1 MILWYN
7 YSINYGLGLL
17 LKMPLPK
24 AELRYSYADYLT
36 WDEKERWE
44 ILDGV
49 PYMQAAPSRIHQEV
63 SLSLLMFF
71 ANYLQGKPCKVYH
84 APFCVRLD
92 AEKNDKDIV
101 NVVEPDI
108 TIVCDNSKLDDKGCK
123 GSPDLIAE
131 IISPSS
137 VKIDRVDKFNKYEK
151 AGIKE
156 YWIVEPDQ
164 KIVSVFLLQSNG
176 RYGRPEMYTNEDK
189 IQVSI
194 FPELEID
201 LKSVFDKI

>member
-1 MILWYN
+1 
-7 YSINYGLGLL
+7 
-17 LKMPLPK
+17 MPVSK
-24 AELRYSYADYLT
+24 AELKYSYSDYLT
-36 WDEKERWE
+36 WNENERWE

-92 AEKNDKDIV
+92 AEKNDKDIM

-123 GSPDLIAE
+123 GSPDLIVE
-131 IISPSS
+131 ILSPSS
-137 VKIDRVDKFNKYEK
+137 VKVDRVDKFNKYEK

-164 KIVSVFLLQSNG
+164 KIVSVFLLQSNS
-176 RYGRPEMYTNEDK
+176 RYGRPEMYTNDDK

-201 LKSVFDKI
+201 LKSVFDKT

>member
-1 MILWYN
+1 
-7 YSINYGLGLL
+7 
-17 LKMPLPK
+17 MPLPK
-24 AELRYSYADYLT
+24 AELRYSYSEYLT

-49 PYMQAAPSRIHQEV
+49 PYLQAAPSRIHQEV
-63 SLSLLMFF
+63 SVSLLMFF

-92 AEKNDKDIV
+92 VEKNDKDIM

-108 TIVCDNSKLDDKGCK
+108 TIVCDNSKLDNKGCK
-123 GSPDLIAE
+123 GSPDLIVE
-131 IISPSS
+131 ILSPSS

-164 KIVSVFLLQSNG
+164 KLVSVFLLQSNG
-176 RYGRPEMYTNEDK
+176 RYGRPEMYTNDDK

-201 LKSVFDKI
+201 LKSVFGKI